1 MVHHCACGAAFS
13 NICKKKG
20 HMVEC
25 SRHRGRFHIPG
36 DECISCGTERRNAEL
51 RAKAAREAASK
62 KKGKSKR

>member
-1 MVHHCACGAAFS
+1 
-13 NICKKKG
+13 
-20 HMVEC
+20 MVEC